1 MQVLLIDDELAARER
16 LRRLLRSHPDVEV
29 IGEAENGLAGL
40 QQIQLLQPD
49 VNFLDIQMP
58 GLDGFQMLR
67 ELSDPETTPLVIF
80 ATSFEQHALRAFKE
94 NALAYLLKP
103 IEEKLL
109 DVAASRGDLLLAS
122 GLDLEEGVEQ
132 TRRGG

>member
-1 MQVLLIDDELAARER
+1 MKVLLIDDELAARER
-16 LRRLLRSHPDVEV
+16 LKRLLRSHADVEV

-49 VNFLDIQMP
+49 VIFLDIQMP

-67 ELSDPETTPLVIF
+67 ELSDPECTPLVIF
-80 ATSFEQHALRAFKE
+80 ATLEQHALRAFKE

-103 IEEKLL
+103 IEE
-109 DVAASRGDLLLAS
+109 DLF
-122 GLDLEEGVEQ
+122 
-132 TRRGG
+132 